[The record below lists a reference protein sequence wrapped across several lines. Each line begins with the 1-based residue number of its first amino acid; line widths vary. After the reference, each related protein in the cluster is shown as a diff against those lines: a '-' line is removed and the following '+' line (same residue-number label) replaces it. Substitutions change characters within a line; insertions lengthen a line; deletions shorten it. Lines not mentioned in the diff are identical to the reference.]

1 MLGAS
6 AVWAVILLVAGGV
19 GAGASSPAAS
29 GGILNSAAVADAAAA
44 APVAE
49 KPAGNSGDAAKPCS
63 AQEYRQLD
71 FWVGEWR
78 VFEASDNSPVGSSK
92 IEIVMDSC
100 GIKES
105 FDAPSGGNAG
115 ADYIGTSFSSYD
127 RKDGKWHQMYIDNTG
142 SVGLYTGGLDGADMA
157 MTCPAKGGA
166 TQKMIYRRQADG
178 SVRQIGTLST
188 DGGKTWQAGYDYV
201 YRRK

>member
-1 MLGAS
+1 MTKMRKTALAIVAVAGIFMATSQNSSARVLDSAAALAISTNAS
-6 AVWAVILLVAGGV
+6 AQ
-19 GAGASSPAAS
+19 ASST
-29 GGILNSAAVADAAAA
+29 
-44 APVAE
+44 
-49 KPAGNSGDAAKPCS
+49 AAKPCGGP
-63 AQEYRQLD
+63 EYRQLD

-78 VFEASDNSPVGSSK
+78 VFQASDNSPVGSSK
-92 IEIVMDSC
+92 IEIVMEQC

-105 FDAPSGGNAG
+105 FDAPQAG
-115 ADYIGTSFSSYD
+115 AADYVGTSYSSYD
-127 RKDGKWHQMYIDNTG
+127 RKDGKWHQMYIDNSG
-142 SVGLYTGGLDGADMA
+142 SVGLYTGGPDANDMTF
-157 MTCPAKGGA
+157 TCPAKAGA

>member
-1 MLGAS
+1 MTKMRKTALAIVAVAGFFMATSQNSNARVLDTAAARAISTNAS
-6 AVWAVILLVAGGV
+6 AQ
-19 GAGASSPAAS
+19 ASTT
-29 GGILNSAAVADAAAA
+29 
-44 APVAE
+44 
-49 KPAGNSGDAAKPCS
+49 AAKPCG
-63 AQEYRQLD
+63 APEYRQLD

-78 VFEASDNSPVGSSK
+78 VFQASDNSPVGSSK
-92 IEIVMDSC
+92 IEIVMEQC

-105 FDAPSGGNAG
+105 FDAPQAG
-115 ADYIGTSFSSYD
+115 AADYVGTSYSSYD
-127 RKDGKWHQMYIDNTG
+127 RKDGKWHQMYIDNSG
-142 SVGLYTGGLDGADMA
+142 SVGLYTGGPDGNDMTF
-157 MTCPAKGGA
+157 TCPAKAGA

>member
-1 MLGAS
+1 MTKMRKAALAIVAVAGIFMATSQNSSARVLDSAAALAISTNAS
-6 AVWAVILLVAGGV
+6 AQ
-19 GAGASSPAAS
+19 ASTT
-29 GGILNSAAVADAAAA
+29 
-44 APVAE
+44 
-49 KPAGNSGDAAKPCS
+49 AAKPCG
-63 AQEYRQLD
+63 APEYRQLD

-78 VFEASDNSPVGSSK
+78 VFQASDNSPVGSSK
-92 IEIVMDSC
+92 IEIVMEQC

-105 FDAPSGGNAG
+105 FDAPQAG
-115 ADYIGTSFSSYD
+115 AADYVGTSYSSYD
-127 RKDGKWHQMYIDNTG
+127 RKDGKWHQMYIDNSG
-142 SVGLYTGGLDGADMA
+142 SVGLYTGGPDANDMTF
-157 MTCPAKGGA
+157 TCPAKAGA

>member
-1 MLGAS
+1 MTKMRKAALAIVAVAGIFMATSQNSSARVLDSAAALAISTNAS
-6 AVWAVILLVAGGV
+6 AQ
-19 GAGASSPAAS
+19 ASST
-29 GGILNSAAVADAAAA
+29 
-44 APVAE
+44 
-49 KPAGNSGDAAKPCS
+49 AAKPCG
-63 AQEYRQLD
+63 APEYRQLD

-78 VFEASDNSPVGSSK
+78 VFQASDNSPVGSSK
-92 IEIVMDSC
+92 IEIVMEQC

-105 FDAPSGGNAG
+105 FDAPQAG
-115 ADYIGTSFSSYD
+115 AADYVGTSYSSYD
-127 RKDGKWHQMYIDNTG
+127 RKDGKWHQMYIDNSG
-142 SVGLYTGGLDGADMA
+142 SVGLYSGGPESNDMTF
-157 MTCPAKGGA
+157 TCPAKAGA

>member
-1 MLGAS
+1 MTKMRKMALVIVAVAGFFMATSQNSSARVLDSAAARAISTNAS
-6 AVWAVILLVAGGV
+6 AQ
-19 GAGASSPAAS
+19 ASST
-29 GGILNSAAVADAAAA
+29 
-44 APVAE
+44 
-49 KPAGNSGDAAKPCS
+49 AAKPCG
-63 AQEYRQLD
+63 APEYRQLD

-78 VFEASDNSPVGSSK
+78 VFQASDNSPVGSSK
-92 IEIVMDSC
+92 IEIVMEQC

-105 FDAPSGGNAG
+105 FDAPQAG
-115 ADYIGTSFSSYD
+115 AADYVGTSYSSYD
-127 RKDGKWHQMYIDNTG
+127 RKDGKWHQMYIDNSG
-142 SVGLYTGGLDGADMA
+142 SVGLYTGGPDANDMTF
-157 MTCPAKGGA
+157 TCPAKAGA

>member
-1 MLGAS
+1 MSMSSLNKLVGAF
-6 AVWAVILLVAGGV
+6 LLVAGFF
-19 GAGASSPAAS
+19 ATSSQPLNARILDNAEALRISGASVAQAS
-29 GGILNSAAVADAAAA
+29 ST
-44 APVAE
+44 
-49 KPAGNSGDAAKPCS
+49 AAKPCGS
-63 AQEYRQLD
+63 QDYRQLD

-92 IEIVMDSC
+92 IEIVMEQC

-105 FDAPSGGNAG
+105 FDAPQAG
-115 ADYIGTSFSSYD
+115 AADYIGTSYSSYD
-127 RKDGKWHQMYIDNTG
+127 RKDGTWHQMYIDNSG
-142 SVGLYTGGLDGADMA
+142 SVGLYTGGPDGNDMTF
-157 MTCPAKGGA
+157 TCPAKAGA

-201 YRRK
+201 YRKK

>member
-1 MLGAS
+1 MSMTKLKKLVGAT
-6 AVWAVILLVAGGV
+6 LLVAGLL
-19 GAGASSPAAS
+19 AASSQTSTARVLDGGSALRIFELPFAQAS
-29 GGILNSAAVADAAAA
+29 ST
-44 APVAE
+44 
-49 KPAGNSGDAAKPCS
+49 AAKPCG
-63 AQEYRQLD
+63 APEYRQLD

-92 IEIVMDSC
+92 IEIVMEQC
-100 GIKES
+100 GIKEN
-105 FDAPSGGNAG
+105 FDAPQTGA
-115 ADYIGTSFSSYD
+115 ADYVGTSYSSYD
-127 RKDGKWHQMYIDNTG
+127 RKDGKWHQMYIDNSG
-142 SVGLYTGGLDGADMA
+142 SVGLYTGGPDGNDMTF
-157 MTCPAKGGA
+157 TCPAKAGA

>member
-1 MLGAS
+1 MRKVNRVLA
-6 AVWAVILLVAGGV
+6 ATLLVAGFI
-19 GAGASSPAAS
+19 ATAAPAAS
-29 GGILNSAAVADAAAA
+29 ARISSGAAIAAARTPASAAV
-44 APVAE
+44 
-49 KPAGNSGDAAKPCS
+49 SGDAAKPCS
-63 AQEYRQLD
+63 GPEYRQLD
-71 FWVGEWR
+71 FWVGEWK
-78 VFEASDNSPVGSSK
+78 VSEASDDSPVGSSK

-105 FDAPSGGNAG
+105 FDAPQKGA
-115 ADYIGTSFSSYD
+115 ADYIGASYSSYD

-142 SVGLYTGGLDGADMA
+142 SVGLYTGGLDGADMV

-178 SVRQIGTLST
+178 SVRQIGTLSA

>member
-1 MLGAS
+1 MTKMRKAALAIVAVAGIFIATSQNSSARVLDSAAALAISTNAS
-6 AVWAVILLVAGGV
+6 AQ
-19 GAGASSPAAS
+19 ASTT
-29 GGILNSAAVADAAAA
+29 
-44 APVAE
+44 
-49 KPAGNSGDAAKPCS
+49 AAKPCGS
-63 AQEYRQLD
+63 PEYRQLD

-78 VFEASDNSPVGSSK
+78 VFQASDNSPVGSSK
-92 IEIVMDSC
+92 IEIVMEQC

-105 FDAPSGGNAG
+105 FDAPQAG
-115 ADYIGTSFSSYD
+115 AADYVGTSYSSYD
-127 RKDGKWHQMYIDNTG
+127 RKDGKWHQMYIDNSG
-142 SVGLYTGGLDGADMA
+142 SVGLYTGGPDGNDMTF
-157 MTCPAKGGA
+157 TCPAKAGA